1 MRKGKEEAIKFVKKE
16 RYIYQIQNV
25 LHQVVIYNSKHEM
38 GVVLEKLEKAEAEKK
53 RIINEEKEKLKK
65 QAERFKKLKELKNAI
80 EKC

>member
-38 GVVLEKLEKAEAEKK
+38 GVVSEKLEKAEAEKK